1 MLWLLP
7 LLVLTFGLLTADSA
21 GSSRSSSDSEGSSG
35 SDQTGS
41 SCETESGQKDGT
53 CSNNQGNQVPSPAL
67 DLHPSWRLGGGCVPY
82 AWAGGDLWWD
92 DLVDISVL
100 PKAAKV
106 FVCYDGRKELPTER
120 SSRTVDHGGVLLV
133 ENFLTRKEVRHL
145 RRLAQ
150 NWTAAADAQEA
161 GERIAY
167 GVAAPF
173 QPNFDLVAAQAQ
185 HAATFEAFGQKVVNE
200 VEQRVAAFLQIPAS
214 LYENYLQFMLV
225 EPSAGRPALHHD
237 KNHALVRRATALVY
251 LNGGSEA
258 GLVGGES
265 LFPAVPRGKASVAR
279 RGLVLRRGPGHQRRE
294 RVLKAAVDATM
305 KKLDPDDAWPELHL
319 DESSG
324 DAVHSEVM
332 ELCAAASSQNE
343 FFGVDKEG
351 PLLAIAP
358 VPGRA
363 VFWWHEGRLFNSSKE
378 APQDGQLIPEMW
390 HVGCPV
396 RSGEKLALQK
406 FKNFGPEDDTCQR
419 LQWCSEGWRRIL
431 KQARETAA

>member
-1 MLWLLP
+1 MLWLP
-7 LLVLTFGLLTADSA
+7 RLLVLTFSLLATESA
-21 GSSRSSSDSEGSSG
+21 GSQDSRSSSGSSG

-41 SCETESGQKDGT
+41 HCETESGLKSGT
-53 CSNNQGNQVPSPAL
+53 CRNRFGKQVPSPAL
-67 DLHPSWRLGGGCVPY
+67 DPHPSWRFGGGCVPY
-82 AWAGGDLWWD
+82 DWAGGDLWWD
-92 DLVDISVL
+92 DLVNVSAL
-100 PKAAKV
+100 PKGAQA

-120 SSRTVDHGGVLLV
+120 ASHTVDHGGVLLV

-150 NWTAAADAQEA
+150 NWTVNAEAQEA

-167 GVAAPF
+167 GVAAHF
-173 QPNFDLVAAQAQ
+173 RPNFDLMAAQAQ
-185 HAATFEAFGQKVVNE
+185 HAATFEAFDHKVVNE

-225 EPSAGRPALHHD
+225 GPSAGRPALHHD

-265 LFPAVPRGKASVAR
+265 LFPALPRGRASVAK
-279 RGLVLRRGPGHQRRE
+279 RGLVLRQGPGHVRRA
-294 RVLKAAVDATM
+294 RTLKAAVDTAM
-305 KKLDPDDAWPELHL
+305 KKLGPDDAWPELHF
-319 DESSG
+319 DESSSG
-324 DAVHSEVM
+324 DIHAEVM
-332 ELCAAASSQNE
+332 ELCAAASSENM

-363 VFWWHEGRLFNSSKE
+363 VFWWHEGRLYNSSME
-378 APQDGQLIPEMW
+378 APQDGELLPEMW
-390 HVGCPV
+390 HIGCPV
-396 RSGEKLALQK
+396 RSGGKLAMQK
-406 FKNFGPEDDTCQR
+406 FKNFSPEDNTCQR
-419 LQWCSEGWRRIL
+419 LRWCSEGWRRIM
-431 KQARETAA
+431 KQAGGSAA